1 MFTKIFAETT
11 QSHFTKYN
19 TVIQKYASQVN
30 KKEISIDVTEWIE
43 SSDRDDSS
51 SCFIF
56 TVVQRPGSLE
66 PQTLP
71 QEYKSLASACVECT
85 RLLAE
90 VISEC
95 GGRYISTE
103 IRNDRLYVTTDNN
116 VKIMMVLD

>member
-1 MFTKIFAETT
+1 MYTKIFAEPT
-11 QSHFTKYN
+11 QSHYFKFN
-19 TVIQKYASQVN
+19 SRIQKYASQVN
-30 KKEISIDVTEWIE
+30 SKEIRLDVTEWIE
-43 SSDRDDSS
+43 SSDREDSS
-51 SCFIF
+51 AYLIL
-56 TVVQRPGSLE
+56 TVVQRPAHE

-71 QEYKSLASACVECT
+71 QEYKSLAAACVECT

-116 VKIMMVLD
+116 VKITMVLD